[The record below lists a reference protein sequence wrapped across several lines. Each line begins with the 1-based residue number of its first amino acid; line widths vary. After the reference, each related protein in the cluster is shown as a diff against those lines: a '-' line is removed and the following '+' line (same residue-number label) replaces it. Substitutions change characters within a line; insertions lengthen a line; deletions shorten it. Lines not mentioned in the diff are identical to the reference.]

1 MNAKKII
8 LAFLLAYLP
17 LLGFSQTIFAPEVP
31 IKTLRDTAVF
41 FDFGKYDL
49 RPASIVV
56 LQDLAIE
63 IKDLKNVSI
72 EVTAH
77 TDAIGTNEANDI
89 LSQNRADAVK
99 IFLATQ
105 GIVEDIITAQVYGEN
120 IPVADNDSEAGRQ
133 ANRRATIK
141 VLRAMPTGTYKG
153 RVVDATTKEGIQAE
167 IIFRSKTERDSFT
180 TDANGEFISKLPLG
194 EIIGFD
200 VYAPCYFFENKMFR
214 VKRVGELEFALPK
227 VEKGAVFPIK
237 NLYFVGNQYVLL
249 PKSEPTLPKLLAFMK
264 KNDCGKI
271 EIAGHINQ
279 PNRPPVVP
287 ESWDFKLSVNRAKM
301 VYDYLLENGIS
312 ADRMTYKGYGN
323 SQMIYPTARTEEKQA
338 KNRRVEIR
346 VTESVD
352 LEISAEKK

>member
-17 LLGFSQTIFAPEVP
+17 LLGFSQTVFAPEVP

-49 RPASIVV
+49 RPASIAV

-63 IKDLKNVSI
+63 IKDLKNVNI

-99 IFLATQ
+99 DFLATQ
-105 GIVEDIITAQVYGEN
+105 GIVEDLITAQVYGEN

-237 NLYFVGNQYVLL
+237 NLYFVGNKYVLL

-346 VTESVD
+346 VTESID
-352 LEISAEKK
+352 LEVSAKKE